1 GRPAEL
7 TGLRSDGTRVRGAL
21 AGARMRAALLA
32 ALVVTQLAG
41 FGAPAAAQQ
50 RPGSE
55 PMTRPEIP
63 PALPIS
69 PGGAFW
75 RALLV
80 PGWGHAAIGS
90 YVRGGVYVAAQAAT
104 LYSFASTRLR
114 LNDANRSLAFREEM
128 LRRELEGD
136 PVYSDLQLL
145 VESREAQQ
153 EDLLAFSI
161 FLVLLSSADAYVSAH
176 LARFPEPLDVEARPS
191 PSGGLDLGLK
201 VALPN

>member
-1 GRPAEL
+1 
-7 TGLRSDGTRVRGAL
+7 
-21 AGARMRAALLA
+21 MRAALLA
-32 ALVVTQLAG
+32 ALVVTQLAA

-50 RPGSE
+50 RPVSE
-55 PMTRPEIP
+55 PMRRPEIP

-90 YVRGGVYVAAQAAT
+90 YVRGGVYVAAQTAT

-128 LRRELEGD
+128 LRRELEREGVTDPTEIEARLEGD